1 MDHATDLP
9 ASTEVLIV
17 GSGYAGLS
25 AALELARNGRTVTV
39 LEKDRFGEGASTRNG
54 GGLSAG
60 INLGKG
66 ISGTPGQ
73 TAKGDDHAR
82 LIERLMV
89 ESAASLNLV
98 ETLVSRENIDCLFEK
113 TGRFLGAY
121 TAQHFKSFPAKAAL
135 INRVTDAG
143 ATVLSRDEQ
152 RAEIASDFYYGGIVI
167 KKSGKLHPALFHKG
181 LLEATH
187 RSGARL
193 CAKTEVTGIDGT
205 SGNFTVRTT
214 KGDCTAEHVII
225 ATNGYTG
232 ALTPSLRKRL
242 IPVASHII
250 ATEELPADL
259 ATSLI
264 PKGRTISE
272 TPRVLCYYRMS
283 PDGKRM
289 IYGGRARFTQV
300 GPNVSGPLLHRMMTE
315 RFPQLQGT
323 KITHSWSGLVA
334 FTNDFL
340 PHMGQEKGLH
350 YCLGCNGSGIGML
363 TYLGNQV
370 ARRILQ
376 DGETNT
382 AYATLD
388 LPKVPVPFYKG
399 RPWFLPIVGGYY
411 RWLDRRDR
419 RR

>member
-98 ETLVSRENIDCLFEK
+98 ETLVTRENIDCLFEK

-250 ATEELPADL
+250 ATEELPTDL

-264 PKGRTISE
+264 PNGRTISE

-283 PDGKRM
+283 ADRC
-289 IYGGRARFTQV
+289 
-300 GPNVSGPLLHRMMTE
+300 STE
-315 RFPQLQGT
+315 
-323 KITHSWSGLVA
+323 
-334 FTNDFL
+334 
-340 PHMGQEKGLH
+340 
-350 YCLGCNGSGIGML
+350 
-363 TYLGNQV
+363 
-370 ARRILQ
+370 
-376 DGETNT
+376 
-382 AYATLD
+382 
-388 LPKVPVPFYKG
+388 
-399 RPWFLPIVGGYY
+399 
-411 RWLDRRDR
+411 
-419 RR
+419 